1 MEDKR
6 EMPDAQRRQRQR
18 SRRPTNDGSS
28 SQTDDKRQRTKAYK
42 PRPIHRPW
50 TLYAPPRSAEDPS
63 VPLVA
68 STFRFMSF
76 NVLADYLVINDRV
89 NEPAKRHQK
98 YDWEY
103 RSTRLMREISRWS
116 PHIVNLQEVDHFEDF
131 FEPKMKNAGF
141 VGVYKRR
148 TGDKT
153 HDGCAIF
160 VRKSM
165 FRIVSSHPIEYH
177 VPDHPVLDRDNIALT
192 AVVETKSC
200 VGGSI
205 PARFVVANT
214 HLLFNPNRGEIK
226 LAQLDMLL
234 KHLTSLRQ
242 ENASLLPVLL
252 SGDFN
257 LAPHSP
263 LYHFLSTGKLDASGL
278 SRFGLSGQNLDTYA
292 LKKATRVNENDR
304 TRHHGNGTAFGKF
317 ISDRAQRSDFRVYKP
332 NTVYSHELDFASAYA
347 QLPDD
352 KCTGEPKFT
361 IFHSGSKGTVDYIW
375 YTRSSLHCHGVVE
388 MIPAGLLFKYDELP
402 TTEHSSDHLSLVADF
417 SLR

>member
-1 MEDKR
+1 M
-6 EMPDAQRRQRQR
+6 
-18 SRRPTNDGSS
+18 
-28 SQTDDKRQRTKAYK
+28 
-42 PRPIHRPW
+42 
-50 TLYAPPRSAEDPS
+50 
-63 VPLVA
+63 A

-76 NVLADYLVINDRV
+76 NVLADYLVESDRE
-89 NEPAKRHQK
+89 NEPAKRHEK

-103 RSTRLMREISRWS
+103 RRERLVKEILRWS
-116 PHIVNLQEVDHFEDF
+116 PHVVNLQEVDHFEDF
-131 FEPKMKNAGF
+131 FEPRMKKAGF

-148 TGDKT
+148 TGETT

-160 VRKSM
+160 VDKNM

-177 VPDHPVLDRDNIALT
+177 VPDHPVLNRHNIALT
-192 AVVETKSC
+192 AVVEARC
-200 VGGSI
+200 NANGSV

-234 KHLTSLRQ
+234 KHLTSVRQ
-242 ENASLLPVLL
+242 DQNAMLPVLL

-263 LYHFLSTGKLDASGL
+263 LYHYLSTGVLDASGL
-278 SRFGLSGQNLDTYA
+278 SRYGLSGQSLDTYA
-292 LKKATRVNENDR
+292 LKKAARMNENDR
-304 TRHHGNGTAFGKF
+304 TRHHGTGTAFGKF
-317 ISDRAQRSDFRVYKP
+317 NTDRVQRNDFRVFKP
-332 NTVYSHELDFASAYA
+332 NTTYSHELDFASAYA
-347 QLPDD
+347 QAPDA

-361 IFHSGSKGTVDYIW
+361 IFHTGSKGTVDYIW

-388 MIPAGLLFKYDELP
+388 MIPAGLLFKNDELP